1 MRLYLLRH
9 ADTAAAKKDALRK
22 LSPKGI
28 ESIKR
33 LTAFLSSKESLEIDE
48 IRHSPLVR
56 ARQTARHFKK
66 MAGLKAKLREVPLM
80 EPSDDFRILADI
92 VNTADR
98 NLLLVGHQPNL
109 GMLAS
114 YLLNQEYES
123 NLFNL
128 KKSGLLYLER
138 PIEQQKNTAGI
149 ITWQLNWSLD
159 PRLLKKK

>member
-9 ADTAAAKKDALRK
+9 ADAVPAKKESQRK

-28 ESIKR
+28 ESINR
-33 LTAFLSSKESLEIDE
+33 LTAFLAKTEALEIDE
-48 IRHSPLVR
+48 IRHSPLTM
-56 ARQTARHFKK
+56 ARQTAKHFKK

-80 EPSDDFRILADI
+80 EPFDDFRILGDI

-114 YLLNQEYES
+114 YLLNQEYQS

-128 KKSGLLYLER
+128 KKSGLLCLER
-138 PIEQQKNTAGI
+138 PVEQEEKVGWKSI
-149 ITWQLNWSLD
+149 WQLNWSLD
-159 PRLLKKK
+159 PRLLR